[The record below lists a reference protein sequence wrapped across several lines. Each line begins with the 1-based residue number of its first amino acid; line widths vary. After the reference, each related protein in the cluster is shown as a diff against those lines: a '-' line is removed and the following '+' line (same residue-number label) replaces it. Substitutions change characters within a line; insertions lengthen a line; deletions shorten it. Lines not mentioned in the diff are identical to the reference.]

1 MKKILMILVG
11 VLILFTLTNPS
22 MNDFEKYVDNMTQSK
37 IDEKTGLEKA
47 TETLKQSSL
56 GSLYK
61 VCARK
66 SNYILF
72 STYMGLASISDKTH
86 SKEKSGQNFTFLPT
100 LTL

>member
-1 MKKILMILVG
+1 MILVG

-72 STYMGLASISDKTH
+72 STYTIEIPGEDKFAYLA
-86 SKEKSGQNFTFLPT
+86 FLKVVFIKM
-100 LTL
+100 